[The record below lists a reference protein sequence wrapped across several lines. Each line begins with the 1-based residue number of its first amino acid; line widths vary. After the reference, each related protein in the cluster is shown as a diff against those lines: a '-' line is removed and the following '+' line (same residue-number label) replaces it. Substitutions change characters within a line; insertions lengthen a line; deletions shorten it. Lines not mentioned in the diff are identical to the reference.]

1 MKNVTKPLF
10 NTYTA
15 LQKFGGACS
24 VTVGQVARVV
34 GLPVNIVGRHLR
46 ALVRFGYVELVGR
59 NRFRLKPNRNFVE
72 LLFQLFPRHNRK

>member
-10 NTYTA
+10 DTYTA
-15 LQKFGGACS
+15 LEKFGGTCS

-46 ALVRFGYVELVGR
+46 ALVRFGYVELVGQ
-59 NRFRLKPNRNFVE
+59 NRFRLKPRGRFDFVE
-72 LLFQLFPRHNRK
+72 LLFRRHNRK